1 MLDSIKEIIIGL
13 LVIIAATITSV
24 NSDTIS
30 NENLDLIQNYQVIKV
45 IDGDTIEVFID
56 GKIEKVRMIGIN
68 TPETVDPR
76 RPVQCYG
83 KEASNKLKELLHD
96 KVIRLESDETQ
107 DSYDKYNRAL
117 RYVFLNE
124 ENINKKMVSEGFAFE
139 YTYKKPYKF
148 QKDFKEA
155 ERKAQENNIGLWN
168 DEVCNY

>member
-1 MLDSIKEIIIGL
+1 MLDSIKEMIIGL

-24 NSDTIS
+24 NSETIS

-83 KEASNKLKELLHD
+83 KEASNKLKELLQD
-96 KVIRLESDETQ
+96 RIIRLESDETQ

-155 ERKAQENNIGLWN
+155 ERNAQENNIGLWN

>member
-1 MLDSIKEIIIGL
+1 MLDSIKEMIIGL

-83 KEASNKLKELLHD
+83 KEASNKLKELLQD
-96 KVIRLESDETQ
+96 KIIVLEADETQ